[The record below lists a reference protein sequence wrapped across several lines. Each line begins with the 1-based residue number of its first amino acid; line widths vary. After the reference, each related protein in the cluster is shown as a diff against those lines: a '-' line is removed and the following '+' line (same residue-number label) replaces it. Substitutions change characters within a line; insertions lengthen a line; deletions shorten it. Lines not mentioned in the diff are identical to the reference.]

1 MKLDPGFCRGDEME
15 LTLPDDL
22 DAIALIIMLA
32 GLAVGAFAR
41 GYSGFGF
48 SAILVSSWALVTDP
62 ARAVV
67 VALCLEVSASL
78 MQAVSVWKDVPWRR
92 VLALMAGAVI
102 GTPLGVLVLAS
113 MPSEPL
119 KLAIAVLVLVSA
131 ALLYKGFKFKAAP
144 GSAST
149 AAVGVASGVANGSV
163 GMGGLP
169 VALFLTADA
178 DTPQRIRAAVIA
190 YFFLLDITGIAFLS
204 QQQLVTNDALTL
216 ALLSLPV
223 LALGVWLG
231 GKRFLGTSPD
241 AFRRTTLLLLMIIAG
256 LGICRTLWT
265 LV

>member
-1 MKLDPGFCRGDEME
+1 MMSLPAD
-15 LTLPDDL
+15 LTPLTM
-22 DAIALIIMLA
+22 IVMLA
-32 GLAVGAFAR
+32 GLALGAFAR

-62 ARAVV
+62 AKAVV

-78 MQAVSVWKDVPWRR
+78 MQAVSVWKNVPWRR
-92 VLALMAGAVI
+92 VLVLMAGAII

-113 MPSEPL
+113 MPREPL
-119 KLAIAVLVLVSA
+119 KLAIAVFVLISA
-131 ALLYKGFKFKAAP
+131 ALLYKGYRFKTEA
-144 GSAST
+144 GNAST

-169 VALFLTADA
+169 VALFLTADT

-190 YFFLLDITGIAFLS
+190 YFFLLDITGLIFLS
-204 QQQLVTNDALTL
+204 QQDLISRESLTL
-216 ALLSLPV
+216 AFLSLPV

-231 GKRFLGTSPD
+231 GKRFLGTSPE

-256 LGICRTLWT
+256 LGIGRTLWV
-265 LV
+265 LI